1 MLGYSLS
8 TRVAALAALL
18 IVSLPYSV
26 VSFPGVRASRAQEQR
41 AARSLPMTR
50 TEKEEFL
57 SKASIA
63 DEGDTSTGSKF
74 WRVTLDDG
82 KRKHDAAIEISTGRD
97 PSQRDYRFNVAAYEL
112 DKALELN
119 FVVPSVER
127 SVKGQPAAF
136 TWWVDDVL
144 MNEVDRRGQKFEP
157 PDPDSWKKQM
167 QVVRV
172 FDELISNVYRNV
184 SPASYLASMWDN
196 LLITREWR
204 IWLVDHTRTFGTSR
218 QLENPQSLV
227 QCDRTLLSNLR
238 KLNREVM
245 KQKLGKYLASEQ
257 LDALEARR
265 ELLAKHFAE
274 QIVLKGEGAV
284 LYDLPPR
291 Q

>member
-1 MLGYSLS
+1 VTRLVRGARWLTLLGSMVIVLMPSAAS
-8 TRVAALAALL
+8 T
-18 IVSLPYSV
+18 
-26 VSFPGVRASRAQEQR
+26 QEQR
-41 AARSLPMTR
+41 AAPSLPMTR
-50 TEKEEFL
+50 AEKEEFL
-57 SKASIA
+57 SKAGIV

-82 KRKHDAAIEISTGRD
+82 KRKHDAAIETSTSRD
-97 PSQRDYRFNVAAYEL
+97 ASQRKYRFNVAAYEL

-127 SVKGQPAAF
+127 TIKGQPAAF

-144 MNEVDRRGQKFEP
+144 MNEQSRRGQKIEP
-157 PDPDSWKKQM
+157 PDPDRWNKQM

-172 FDELISNVYRNV
+172 FDELIANAYRKV
-184 SPASYLASMWDN
+184 SPAFYLATMWDN
-196 LLITREWR
+196 LLITKEWR

-218 QLENPQSLV
+218 QLENPESLA
-227 QCDRTLLSNLR
+227 QCERAMLNKLR
-238 KLNREVM
+238 ELTRVAM
-245 KQKLGKYLASEQ
+245 KQKLEKYLDVEQ

-265 ELLAKHFAE
+265 ELLIKHFAE
-274 QIVLKGEGAV
+274 EITLKGEGAV